1 MNQIAKLVQLE
12 KEAVEFGLKWSNT
25 EQILQQIQSECVE
38 VQEHL
43 QTQSENYSPDLQ
55 EEIGDLLHAVYS
67 LCVFCKLDP
76 EQTLE
81 NTVSKFEL
89 RFKMMKLIAHENGI
103 NNVQGLSFNE
113 LMVLWD
119 QAKEKTR

>member
-1 MNQIAKLVQLE
+1 MNQITKLVQLE
-12 KEAVEFGLKWSNT
+12 KEAVEFGFKWSNA
-25 EQILQQIQSECVE
+25 EQIMQQIQSECVE

-43 QTQSENYSPDLQ
+43 HSQSKNYSPDLQ

-89 RFKMMKLIAHENGI
+89 RFKIMKLIAQENGL